1 MDFWKPDPAKFQPDP
16 VFHEVLVTWPWQD
29 QGEMLNDLSG
39 SRNGW
44 IVNPILR
51 NDPQAFEEL
60 MK

>member
-39 SRNGW
+39 NVGL
-44 IVNPILR
+44 ILICLTLF
-51 NDPQAFEEL
+51 DSY
-60 MK
+60 